1 MLHAHRFGPVVA
13 LLLSLPA
20 LAQEPPG
27 SETDELIDWRAIDK
41 HLEGH
46 RLEREALAARA
57 ERDAARDATR
67 PRFAIDLEAVGGRAE
82 QTSAASSLLTLR
94 YRPVRTLSLGA
105 VVPFAVGAS
114 PGPTGPTYGQTGAFS
129 VFGALDPAYG
139 PGTTFHLGL
148 LVALPTVAG
157 LAGTAGG
164 TEPLGASSLVS
175 NARIIART
183 RAFEDDE
190 LFFPGAVAVVPRV
203 GLTQRLGPVDASL
216 GVKLPLLLR
225 SELTSDVVVSTQVMA
240 RVFDRRRAV
249 VAVGARA
256 FVWPQWASTMYGMNP
271 AFAVGGAVE
280 PRVEARFGWFG
291 ARAGLLLS
299 FDSGGFPQSWGVRV
313 GVGANF

>member
-1 MLHAHRFGPVVA
+1 MLHARFGPVVA

-157 LAGTAGG
+157 LAALPEGRSRSA
-164 TEPLGASSLVS
+164 PRASSP
-175 NARIIART
+175 T
-183 RAFEDDE
+183 RASS
-190 LFFPGAVAVVPRV
+190 P
-203 GLTQRLGPVDASL
+203 
-216 GVKLPLLLR
+216 
-225 SELTSDVVVSTQVMA
+225 
-240 RVFDRRRAV
+240 
-249 VAVGARA
+249 ARA
-256 FVWPQWASTMYGMNP
+256 PSKTTSSSSRARWRWCLASASRSASARWTRRWA
-271 AFAVGGAVE
+271 
-280 PRVEARFGWFG
+280 
-291 ARAGLLLS
+291 
-299 FDSGGFPQSWGVRV
+299 
-313 GVGANF
+313 